1 MRKKQTR
8 FLLLIASCLLI
19 GGYFWLYPLTGYKT
33 QTVYYRLRENP
44 EITIE
49 FQMQDIG
56 ARGYH
61 KRMVKVEPGILWD
74 TVSPVD
80 INTLDKTRW
89 RKVDE
94 YVNELGLKGG

>member
-1 MRKKQTR
+1 
-8 FLLLIASCLLI
+8 
-19 GGYFWLYPLTGYKT
+19 
-33 QTVYYRLRENP
+33 
-44 EITIE
+44 
-49 FQMQDIG
+49 MQDIG